1 MSDPRQALVFPAPPE
16 AVLPGAHD
24 LELVR
29 TPNSFRVMAWTLA
42 ALLVLATI
50 ALIFAPWQQS
60 VPGIG
65 RVTALTPPERQQSID
80 APVEGRIVRWHVVEG
95 TRVRKGDPVVEIADI
110 DPTLPL
116 RLRTER
122 DAALDRIRA
131 VSERE
136 AQLEARILELEQS
149 LQNELVAAD
158 FRIQQA
164 SDRIRGAEQALEAA
178 EARELVTRQNLE
190 RHRALFPKGLVSQRQ
205 LELAQA
211 EAETAIADLRRAKA
225 ALDEAGNFQ
234 RTAQAERA
242 RALNTG
248 TALVRDARASRE
260 SARSEQASAK
270 QALQPVEVRL
280 RRQATQV
287 VLAPADGTIF
297 RLMAQP
303 GSAVIKA
310 GDEIASFVPESAS
323 PVVELWVSGND
334 VPLLSRDRR
343 VRLQF
348 EGWPA
353 VQFVGWPSVA
363 VGTFGGRVLLV
374 DATDDGN
381 GKFRVLVTPDPADQP
396 WPSAMYLRQGA
407 RAKGWILLNTVPLG
421 FEFWRQ
427 FNGFPPAVGDRPEDE
442 TDPAKRKGN
451 GAK

>member
-1 MSDPRQALVFPAPPE
+1 MNAQRQPIPFPARPH
-16 AVLPGAHD
+16 VMLPRPREVD
-24 LELVR
+24 LVK
-29 TPNSFRVMAWTLA
+29 TPHSFRVMAWTLA
-42 ALLVLATI
+42 ALLVAATA
-50 ALIFAPWQQS
+50 ALVFAPWQQS
-60 VPGIG
+60 VPATG

-116 RLRTER
+116 RLRAER

-131 VSERE
+131 VRERE
-136 AQLEARILELEQS
+136 VQLEARILELEQS

-190 RHRALFPKGLVSQRQ
+190 RHRVLFPKGLVSQRQ

-211 EAETAIADLRRAKA
+211 EAETAAADLRRSKA
-225 ALDEAGNFQ
+225 ALDEARSFQ

-280 RRQATQV
+280 NRQATQV
-287 VLAPADGTIF
+287 VTAPAEGTIF
-297 RLMAQP
+297 RLLVQP

-323 PVVELWVSGND
+323 PVAELWVSGND
-334 VPLLSRDRR
+334 VPLLSRDRP

-374 DATDDGN
+374 DATDDGK
-381 GKFRVLVTPDPADQP
+381 GKFRVLVTPDSADQP
-396 WPSAMYLRQGA
+396 WPSTTYLRQGA

-421 FEFWRQ
+421 FELWRQ
-427 FNGFPPAVGDRPEDE
+427 FNGFPPAIGEGPNDTKDA
-442 TDPAKRKGN
+442 AKGKG
-451 GAK
+451 K

>member
-1 MSDPRQALVFPAPPE
+1 
-16 AVLPGAHD
+16 
-24 LELVR
+24 
-29 TPNSFRVMAWTLA
+29 MAWTIAVLVVITMA
-42 ALLVLATI
+42 ALV
-50 ALIFAPWQQS
+50 FAPWQQS
-60 VPGIG
+60 VPGTG
-65 RVTALTPPERQQSID
+65 KVSALTPPERQQSID

-95 TRVRKGDPVVEIADI
+95 SRVKKDDPIVEIADI
-110 DPTLPL
+110 DPNLPT
-116 RLRTER
+116 RIRAER

-131 VSERE
+131 VEARE
-136 AQLEARILELEQS
+136 TQLEERILELGQS

-178 EARELVTRQNLE
+178 EARELVTRQNIS
-190 RHRALFPKGLVSQRQ
+190 RHRSLFPKGLVSQRQ

-211 EAETAIADLRRAKA
+211 EAETASADLRRTRA
-225 ALDEAGNFQ
+225 ALDEAKNFQ
-234 RTAQAERA
+234 KAAQAERA
-242 RALNTG
+242 RAVNTG

-260 SARSEQASAK
+260 AARSELASAR

-280 RRQATQV
+280 NRQATQV
-287 VLAPADGTIF
+287 VTAPTAGTIF

-334 VPLLSRDRR
+334 VPLLNRDRH

-363 VGTFGGRVLLV
+363 VGTFGGRILLV
-374 DATDDGN
+374 DASDDGN
-381 GKFRVLVTPDPADQP
+381 GKFRVLVGPDPTDQP
-396 WPSAMYLRQGA
+396 WPSTTYLRQGA
-407 RAKGWILLNTVPLG
+407 RAKGWILLKTVPLG
-421 FEFWRQ
+421 FELWRQ
-427 FNGFPPAVGDRPEDE
+427 FNGFPPSAGERPQDALA
-442 TDPAKRKGN
+442 PVKGK
-451 GAK
+451 GGK

>member
-1 MSDPRQALVFPAPPE
+1 MSVHEHPISSRASQAEMLSGSRQS
-16 AVLPGAHD
+16 H
-24 LELVR
+24 LVR
-29 TPNSFRVMAWTLA
+29 TPNSFRVMAWTIA
-42 ALLVLATI
+42 GLVVIAMG
-50 ALIFAPWQQS
+50 ALIFSPWQQS

-65 RVTALTPPERQQSID
+65 RVSALTPPERQQSID
-80 APVEGRIVRWHVVEG
+80 APVEGRIVQWHVVEG
-95 TRVRKGDPVVEIADI
+95 TRVQKGDPVVEIADI
-110 DPTLPL
+110 DSSLPV
-116 RLRTER
+116 RLRAER

-131 VSERE
+131 VGARE
-136 AQLEARILELEQS
+136 TQLEERILELEQS

-178 EARELVTRQNLE
+178 EARELVTRQNLS
-190 RHRALFPKGLVSQRQ
+190 RHRSLFPKGLVSQRQ

-211 EAETAIADLRRAKA
+211 EAETAGADLRRSKA
-225 ALDEAGNFQ
+225 ALDEARNFQ
-234 RTAQAERA
+234 KTAEAERA

-260 SARSEQASAK
+260 LARSELASAK

-280 RRQATQV
+280 NRQATQV
-287 VLAPADGTIF
+287 VTAPTNGTIF

-310 GDEIASFVPESAS
+310 GDEIASFVPESTS

-334 VPLLSRDRR
+334 VPLLSRDRH

-363 VGTFGGRVLLV
+363 VGSFGGRILLV
-374 DATDDGN
+374 DASDDGK
-381 GKFRVLVTPDPADQP
+381 GKFRVLVGPDPADHP
-396 WPSAMYLRQGA
+396 WPSPSYLRQGA
-407 RAKGWILLNTVPLG
+407 RAKGWILLETVPLG
-421 FEFWRQ
+421 FELWRQ
-427 FNGFPPAVGDRPEDE
+427 FNGFPPSVGDRPGDALE
-442 TDPAKRKGN
+442 PAQGKG
-451 GAK
+451 GK

>member
-1 MSDPRQALVFPAPPE
+1 MNARRQPIVFPTPTPA
-16 AVLPGAHD
+16 ALPDSHEID
-24 LELVR
+24 LVK
-29 TPNSFRVMAWTLA
+29 TPNSFRVMAWTIA
-42 ALLVLATI
+42 VLLVLTTI
-50 ALIFAPWQQS
+50 ALVFAPWQQS
-60 VPGIG
+60 VPGTG
-65 RVTALTPPERQQSID
+65 RVSALTPPERQQSID

-110 DPTLPL
+110 DPNLPL
-116 RLRTER
+116 RLRAER
-122 DAALDRIRA
+122 SAALDRIRA

-136 AQLEARILELEQS
+136 VQLEARILELEQS

-164 SDRIRGAEQALEAA
+164 ADRIRGAEQALEAA

-211 EAETAIADLRRAKA
+211 EAETATADLKRATA
-225 ALDEAGNFQ
+225 ALDEARNFQ

-260 SARSEQASAK
+260 SARSELASAK

-280 RRQATQV
+280 NRQATQV
-287 VLAPADGTIF
+287 VPAPSDGTIF

-334 VPLLSRDRR
+334 VPLLNRDRP

-374 DATDDGN
+374 DATDDGK

-396 WPSAMYLRQGA
+396 WPSATHLRQGA

-421 FEFWRQ
+421 FELWRQ
-427 FNGFPPAVGDRPEDE
+427 FNGFPPSVGEGPGD
-442 TDPAKRKGN
+442 AKVAAEVKG
-451 GAK
+451 K